1 MHLSF
6 KLWWGK
12 KISLSAHTVLRNR
25 EMRASSSSPVARQK
39 LRGGWHDQLV
49 HAAPC
54 HWSST
59 GAQAKPM
66 RAHTRAHT
74 HTYAHTHTHGGADA
88 HRWHSFT
95 RALGLRER
103 LTRYVGKFTVDDI
116 YGHHIHWSNIH
127 QIHGG
132 NANCWSIYSRRSI
145 CFTRDFNKTQT
156 DPASLLLL
164 LLPLLFPL
172 AVYSRSTRTHKRTH
186 SRTDP
191 SLQLPTVLYHIYPER
206 IAEFKMIHQS
216 LAQLCDPHR
225 GDPIFIQPVTYSKA
239 VK

>member
-1 MHLSF
+1 M
-6 KLWWGK
+6 
-12 KISLSAHTVLRNR
+12 SLKQHGRTSKTDA
-25 EMRASSSSPVARQK
+25 
-39 LRGGWHDQLV
+39 
-49 HAAPC
+49 
-54 HWSST
+54 
-59 GAQAKPM
+59 
-66 RAHTRAHT
+66 RAHTRAHS
-74 HTYAHTHTHGGADA
+74 HIRSHTHTHRGADA

-145 CFTRDFNKTQT
+145 CLTRDFNKTQT

-206 IAEFKMIHQS
+206 IAELKMIHQS

>member
-1 MHLSF
+1 MV
-6 KLWWGK
+6 GK
-12 KISLSAHTVLRNR
+12 NISLSAHTVLRNR

-74 HTYAHTHTHGGADA
+74 HTYAHTHTHTHRGADA

-145 CFTRDFNKTQT
+145 CLTRDFNKTQT

-206 IAEFKMIHQS
+206 IAELKMIHQS

>member
-1 MHLSF
+1 MV
-6 KLWWGK
+6 GK
-12 KISLSAHTVLRNR
+12 NISLSAHTVLRNR

-74 HTYAHTHTHGGADA
+74 HTYAHTHTHTHRGADA

-206 IAEFKMIHQS
+206 IAELKMIHQS

-239 VK
+239 LK